1 MKKVVLTFLTVF
13 MAVGISACGNTDA
26 KQQVDNHY
34 ENFEQPSVDEIE
46 NAIKQ
51 AELDEKTE
59 KYSNSEYEKVSVKAV
74 SSDRLEHLTK
84 FVKYDLT
91 GSREVNWND
100 ERNTVVDFYIPK
112 ELFKEVSYSEDGSE
126 AYVTILGSTEGLG
139 NSSNIADVFPMTL
152 KLSVVCEG
160 FFDNGSFSDREDAI
174 QDFEEKYAKLVD
186 DKYVV
191 QSEFIS
197 DKWKKY
203 TVDIL
208 SELVST
214 GTRGTIKTIYS
225 KTEEGT
231 YYPYEVSGWYREALS
246 DKYTAEMLLSVIDDE
261 SAEPSSI
268 ERNIAST
275 VAEYN
280 PEVMYEI
287 FNVIKIDYTENE

>member
-1 MKKVVLTFLTVF
+1 MKKTILLLLAAL
-13 MAVGISACGNTDA
+13 MAVGISACGNTDT
-26 KQQVDNHY
+26 KQQANNHY
-34 ENFEQPSVDEIE
+34 ENFEQPSIDEIG
-46 NAIKQ
+46 NAINQ

-100 ERNTVVDFYIPK
+100 ELDTVVDFYIPK

-126 AYVTILGSTEGLG
+126 AYVTILASTDSIG
-139 NSSNIADVFPMTL
+139 NWSNTDDVFPMTL
-152 KLSVVCEG
+152 TLSVVCEG
-160 FFDNGSFSDREDAI
+160 YFDNGSFSDREDAI

-186 DKYVV
+186 NKYVV

-214 GTRGTIKTIYS
+214 GTRGTTKTIYS

-231 YYPYEVSGWYREALS
+231 YYPYEVSGWYREVLS
-246 DKYTAEMLLSVIDDE
+246 DKYTADMLLSVFDDE
-261 SAEPSSI
+261 SADPGSI
-268 ERNIAST
+268 EHVAASE
-275 VAEYN
+275 VNEYN
-280 PEVMYEI
+280 PEIMYEI